1 MNLMKL
7 ITKKQQ
13 KSYKNAKKI
22 LYLLKKHA
30 KDQDAEDTKSC
41 EVRNHSHYAGE
52 YRSVANSIYNLKYS
66 VPE

>member
-30 KDQDAEDTKSC
+30 KDQHAEDTKSC
-41 EVRNHSHYAGE
+41 
-52 YRSVANSIYNLKYS
+52 
-66 VPE
+66 